1 MRLDEACSPAFAR
14 HETFHP
20 RYGWLKKA
28 VDAAGAPD
36 DVFNRDEAVV
46 DLGVGKNMV
55 RSIRHWGHAFKL
67 LEHEA
72 VDGSR
77 RPRSRPSSIGKDIFS
92 DGGIDPYCELPG
104 TLWLLQWWLLAPRS
118 ISPVWW
124 LAFNEFPG
132 VEFSEEE
139 LQQFVLDRI
148 SDWAHP
154 HPSSVKK
161 DVSALL
167 RMYSSGE
174 GVRATFDDRID
185 CPFRDLGLIQPS
197 SVSPGDY
204 RFLLGPKATL
214 PSLTFAACVLDFAI
228 RTDDE
233 ARTVNLSRALAE
245 VGSPGRAFK
254 LSDKAALDL
263 LEDAVLHT
271 EHLKLT
277 SAAGMPQLTI
287 VGAPEE
293 AFRSVLDDHYRRF
306 GRGLRSNELTRTGR
320 KVA

>member
-1 MRLDEACSPAFAR
+1 M
-14 HETFHP
+14 
-20 RYGWLKKA
+20 
-28 VDAAGAPD
+28 
-36 DVFNRDEAVV
+36 
-46 DLGVGKNMV
+46 
-55 RSIRHWGHAFKL
+55 
-67 LEHEA
+67 
-72 VDGSR
+72 
-77 RPRSRPSSIGKDIFS
+77 
-92 DGGIDPYCELPG
+92 
-104 TLWLLQWWLLAPRS
+104 LQWWLLAPRS

-132 VEFSEEE
+132 VEFAEEE
-139 LQQFVLDRI
+139 LQQFVLDRVG
-148 SDWAHP
+148 DWADP

-174 GVRATFDDRID
+174 GARATFDDRID

-197 SVSPGDY
+197 TANPGGY

-214 PSLTFAACVLDFAI
+214 PSLIFAACVLDFAI

-233 ARTVNLSRALAE
+233 ARTINLSRAITE

-263 LEDAVLHT
+263 LEEAVTCTDHVR
-271 EHLKLT
+271 LT

-287 VGAPEE
+287 EGSPHA
-293 AFRSVLDDHYRRF
+293 AFRGVLDDHYRIF
-306 GRGLRSNELTRTGR
+306 GRRLRAEEMTKTERI
-320 KVA
+320 VA